1 MTGFFERTSMG
12 LLMILR
18 SLFFEIFKILPTK
31 TAYAH
36 CDVPCGIYDPKPAQ
50 IAASTV
56 LKMVQ
61 LIQDL
66 PMQNLTIN
74 DRNKF
79 VRCVLTKEEHARK
92 CKEELLILWT
102 DYFKPEHLAVFPK
115 LHDTFWKAAKLCS
128 KNKQEVNIESAQ
140 ELVKTVDEISQI
152 FQKAKSAAPK
162 K

>member
-1 MTGFFERTSMG
+1 MG

-140 ELVKTVDEISQI
+140 ELVKAVDEISQI